1 MTPCVGSGT
10 LGREAAGGSARLVWG
25 RGGQRPCVSSLVID
39 VTRNPARAE
48 AQKEAFS
55 QNSLI
60 PEEPA
65 NGGIPGWH
73 HVQGKVE
80 RRGGGGGGGAVK
92 GGSTQALIPLTS
104 WMTLDKPVNLSGV
117 QDPHPGDELR
127 GMYLLEV
134 CGWS

>member
-10 LGREAAGGSARLVWG
+10 VGGETTRGSARLGWGRLAGG

-39 VTRNPARAE
+39 VPRNPARAE
-48 AQKEAFS
+48 AQKEAFF

-80 RRGGGGGGGAVK
+80 TRGK
-92 GGSTQALIPLTS
+92 L
-104 WMTLDKPVNLSGV
+104 
-117 QDPHPGDELR
+117 
-127 GMYLLEV
+127 
-134 CGWS
+134 

>member
-80 RRGGGGGGGAVK
+80 RRGGGGGGGSCEGRVHS
-92 GGSTQALIPLTS
+92 GSNPIDQLDDLGQA
-104 WMTLDKPVNLSGV
+104 G
-117 QDPHPGDELR
+117 
-127 GMYLLEV
+127 
-134 CGWS
+134 